1 MLVVRFRLGVPLKK
15 WRPKR
20 AVIFTGDKM
29 DIFNII
35 TLCGGLAFFLYGMH
49 VMSSGLTK
57 VTGGKLEQ
65 TLKRMTSNPF
75 KSLLLG
81 AGITIAIQS
90 SSAMTVML
98 VGLVNSGIMNLG
110 QTVGII
116 MGSNIGTTLTAWI
129 LSLAGIESDNFFMK
143 LLKPTNFSPIVA
155 LIGIILIMVSR
166 RSRRKD
172 IGGIMVGFAVLMYGM
187 QLMSEAVSP
196 LGDMPEF
203 SSLLV
208 AFRNPI
214 LGVLVGAVFTGLIQ
228 SSAASVGILQAL
240 SLTGTISFGMAIP
253 IIMGQNIGTCVT
265 ALLSSIGVSR
275 AAKRVAVVHI
285 SFNLIGTAIC
295 LVAFYGLHSILHF
308 TFFDTPITIVGIAF
322 CHSAFNL
329 ITTVLLLPFP
339 KQLEKLAM
347 VLVRDDHD
355 QESYAFLDER
365 LLQSPSFAI
374 QECEGLVMKMADI
387 AHENVLRSIDL
398 IYHYRQDVADQIE
411 DDEMKLDKSEDKLGS
426 YLVKIAAK
434 DLSERDSLYVGK
446 LLHGIGDLERIGD
459 HAVNLADV
467 ARELYEKQIVFST
480 PANKELEVLISAIK
494 EILEITMKAYKE
506 GDEALAIRVEPL
518 EEVIDIM
525 IVDIK
530 KRHVERLQAGQ
541 CNLAFGFAHAD
552 LINNLERVSDHCS
565 NLAIAVLNMS
575 LGRYDAHEYTEAVKS
590 GTNPEFEENF
600 RVFSDKYTLETL
612 DCGC

>member
-1 MLVVRFRLGVPLKK
+1 MLVVRFRLGVPLKE
-15 WRPKR
+15 WQLVW
-20 AVIFTGDKM
+20 AVIFTGDNM

-75 KSLLLG
+75 KSLVLG

-98 VGLVNSGIMNLG
+98 VGLVNSGIMQLG

-129 LSLAGIESDNFFMK
+129 LSLAGIESDNFFLK

-155 LIGIILIMVSR
+155 LIGIVLIMVSK

-203 SSLLV
+203 TSMLTM
-208 AFRNPI
+208 FKNPI

-240 SLTGTISFGMAIP
+240 ALTGAISFGMAIP

-265 ALLSSIGVSR
+265 ALLSSIGVNRS
-275 AAKRVAVVHI
+275 AKRVAAVHI
-285 SFNLIGTAIC
+285 SFNLIGTIIC
-295 LVAFYGLHSILHF
+295 LVVFYGLHGILHF
-308 TFFDTPITIVGIAF
+308 TFFDAPISILGIAI

-329 ITTVLLLPFP
+329 ITTFLLLPFP
-339 KQLEKLAM
+339 KQLERLAM
-347 VLVRDDHD
+347 FLVREDHD
-355 QESYAFLDER
+355 QDTYAFLDER

-374 QECEGLVMKMADI
+374 QECEDLVMKMADM
-387 AHENVLRSIDL
+387 AHENVLRAISL
-398 IYHYRQDVADQIE
+398 IYHYRQEEADQIE
-411 DDEMKLDKSEDKLGS
+411 DFEDKLDQSEDKLGS
-426 YLVKIAAK
+426 FLVKIAAK
-434 DLSERDSLYVGK
+434 DLSDNDSLYVGK

-459 HAVNLADV
+459 HAVNILGV
-467 ARELYEKQIVFST
+467 AKELYEKEIVFSIA
-480 PANKELEVLISAIK
+480 ANKELEVLISAIK
-494 EILEITMKAYKE
+494 EILEMTMKAYKE
-506 GDEALAIRVEPL
+506 GDHALAIRVEPL

-530 KRHVERLQAGQ
+530 KRHVERLQTGQ

-552 LINNLERVSDHCS
+552 LINNLERISDHCS

-590 GTNPEFEENF
+590 GTNPEFETNF
-600 RVFSDKYTLETL
+600 KTFSEKYALDIL
-612 DCGC
+612 DCEV

>member
-15 WRPKR
+15 WQPER
-20 AVIFTGDKM
+20 AVIFTGDNM

-98 VGLVNSGIMNLG
+98 VGLVNSGIMELG
-110 QTVGII
+110 QTVGVI

-143 LLKPTNFSPIVA
+143 MLKPTNFAPIVA

-172 IGGIMVGFAVLMYGM
+172 IGGVMVGFSVLMYGM

-196 LGDMPEF
+196 LGDMPGF
-203 SSLLV
+203 TSMLT
-208 AFRNPI
+208 AFQNPI
-214 LGVLVGAVFTGLIQ
+214 LGVIVGAVFTGLIQ

-240 SLTGTISFGMAIP
+240 ALTGAISFGMAIP

-265 ALLSSIGVSR
+265 ALLSSIGVNRS
-275 AAKRVAVVHI
+275 AKRVAAVHI

-295 LVAFYGLHSILHF
+295 LMVFYGLHSVLHF
-308 TFFDTPITIVGIAF
+308 TFFDKSITILGIAV
-322 CHSAFNL
+322 CHSAFNV
-329 ITTVLLLPFP
+329 ITTLMLLPFP

-347 VLVRDDHD
+347 VMVREDHD
-355 QESYAFLDER
+355 QDTYAFLDER

-374 QECEGLVMKMADI
+374 QECESLVMKMADM
-387 AHENVLRSIDL
+387 AHENVLRSISL
-398 IYHYRQDVADQIE
+398 IYNYRQDQADLVE
-411 DDEMKLDKSEDKLGS
+411 DYEDKLDQSEDKLGS

-434 DLSERDSLYVGK
+434 NLSDKDSLYVGK

-459 HAVNLADV
+459 HAVNIVDV
-467 ARELYEKQIVFST
+467 ARELYEKQIIFSLA
-480 PANKELEVLISAIK
+480 ANKELEILISAIK
-494 EILEITMKAYKE
+494 EILDITMKAYKE
-506 GDEALAIRVEPL
+506 GDQALAIRVEPL

-541 CNLAFGFAHAD
+541 CNLTFGFAHAD
-552 LINNLERVSDHCS
+552 LINNLERISDHCS

-600 RVFSDKYTLETL
+600 KAFSEKYALDIL
-612 DCGC
+612 DC

>member
-15 WRPKR
+15 WQPER
-20 AVIFTGDKM
+20 AVIFTGDNM

-65 TLKRMTSNPF
+65 TLKRMTSNPL

-98 VGLVNSGIMNLG
+98 VGLVNSGIMELG
-110 QTVGII
+110 QTVGVI

-143 LLKPTNFSPIVA
+143 MLKPTNFAPIVA

-172 IGGIMVGFAVLMYGM
+172 IGGVMVGFSVLMYGM

-196 LGDMPEF
+196 LGDMPGF
-203 SSLLV
+203 TSMLT
-208 AFRNPI
+208 AFQNPI
-214 LGVLVGAVFTGLIQ
+214 LGVIVGAVFTGLIQ

-240 SLTGTISFGMAIP
+240 ALTGAISFGMAIP

-265 ALLSSIGVSR
+265 ALLSSIGVNRS
-275 AAKRVAVVHI
+275 AKRVAAVHI

-295 LVAFYGLHSILHF
+295 LIVFYGLHSVLHF
-308 TFFDTPITIVGIAF
+308 TFFDKSITILGIAV
-322 CHSAFNL
+322 CHSAFNV
-329 ITTVLLLPFP
+329 ITTLMLLPFP

-347 VLVRDDHD
+347 VMVREDHD
-355 QESYAFLDER
+355 QDTYAFLDER

-374 QECEGLVMKMADI
+374 QECESLVMKMADM
-387 AHENVLRSIDL
+387 AHENVLRSISL
-398 IYHYRQDVADQIE
+398 IYNYRQDQADLVE
-411 DDEMKLDKSEDKLGS
+411 DYEDKLDKSEDKLGS

-434 DLSERDSLYVGK
+434 NLSDKDSLYVGK

-459 HAVNLADV
+459 HAVNIVDV
-467 ARELYEKQIVFST
+467 ARELYEKQIIFSLA
-480 PANKELEVLISAIK
+480 ANKELEILISAIK
-494 EILEITMKAYKE
+494 EILDITMKAYKE
-506 GDEALAIRVEPL
+506 GDQALAIRVEPL

-541 CNLAFGFAHAD
+541 CNLTFGFAHAD
-552 LINNLERVSDHCS
+552 LINNLERISDHCS

-590 GTNPEFEENF
+590 GANPEFEENF
-600 RVFSDKYTLETL
+600 KAFSDKYALDIL
-612 DCGC
+612 DC

>member
-1 MLVVRFRLGVPLKK
+1 
-15 WRPKR
+15 
-20 AVIFTGDKM
+20 M
-29 DIFNII
+29 DIFNLI

-98 VGLVNSGIMNLG
+98 VGLVNSGIMELG
-110 QTVGII
+110 QTVGVI

-129 LSLAGIESDNFFMK
+129 LSLAGIESNNIFMK
-143 LLKPTNFSPIVA
+143 MLKPTNFSPIVA
-155 LIGIILIMVSR
+155 LVGIVLIMVSR

-172 IGGIMVGFAVLMYGM
+172 IGGIMVGFAILMYGM

-203 SSLLV
+203 ASLLV

-214 LGVLVGAVFTGLIQ
+214 LGVIVGAVFTGLIQ

-240 SLTGTISFGMAIP
+240 ALTGAISFGMAIP
-253 IIMGQNIGTCVT
+253 VIMGQNIGTCVT

-275 AAKRVAVVHI
+275 AARRVAAVHI
-285 SFNLIGTAIC
+285 SFNLIGTIIC
-295 LVAFYGLHSILHF
+295 LIAFYGAHSILHF
-308 TFFDTPITIVGIAF
+308 TFFDTPITILWIAI
-322 CHSAFNL
+322 CHSAFNV
-329 ITTVLLLPFP
+329 ITTILLLPFP

-347 VLVRDDHD
+347 IMVPEDHD
-355 QESYAFLDER
+355 QDTYAFLDER

-374 QECEGLVMKMADI
+374 QECEGLVMKMADM
-387 AHENVLRSIDL
+387 AHENVLRSISM
-398 IYHYRQDVADQIE
+398 IYHYKQELADEVE
-411 DDEMKLDKSEDKLGS
+411 DYEDKLDKSEDKLGS
-426 YLVKIAAK
+426 FLVKIAAK
-434 DLSERDSLYVGK
+434 DLSEKDSLYVGK

-459 HAVNLADV
+459 HAVNIADV
-467 ARELYEKQIVFST
+467 AKELNDKQIIFSQA
-480 PANKELEVLISAIK
+480 ANRELEVLISAIR
-494 EILEITMKAYKE
+494 EILDMTMKAYKE
-506 GDEALAIRVEPL
+506 GDHALAIRVEPL

-530 KRHVERLQAGQ
+530 KRHVERLQNGQ
-541 CNLAFGFAHAD
+541 CSLAFGFAHAD
-552 LINNLERVSDHCS
+552 LINNLERISDHCS
-565 NLAIAVLNMS
+565 NLAIAILNMS

-600 RVFSDKYTLETL
+600 RAFSEKYAL
-612 DCGC
+612 DVPDCSAQVS

>member
-15 WRPKR
+15 WQPER
-20 AVIFTGDKM
+20 AVIFTGDNM

-98 VGLVNSGIMNLG
+98 VGLVNSGIMELG
-110 QTVGII
+110 QTVGVI

-143 LLKPTNFSPIVA
+143 MLKPTNFAPIVA
-155 LIGIILIMVSR
+155 LIGIILIMVSK

-172 IGGIMVGFAVLMYGM
+172 IGGVMVGFSVLMYGM

-196 LGDMPEF
+196 LGDMPGF
-203 SSLLV
+203 TSMLT
-208 AFRNPI
+208 AFQNPI
-214 LGVLVGAVFTGLIQ
+214 LGVIVGAVFTGLIQ

-240 SLTGTISFGMAIP
+240 ALTGAISFGMAIP

-265 ALLSSIGVSR
+265 ALLSSIGVNRS
-275 AAKRVAVVHI
+275 AKRVAAVHI

-295 LVAFYGLHSILHF
+295 LMVFYGLHSVLHF
-308 TFFDTPITIVGIAF
+308 TFFDKSITILGIAI
-322 CHSAFNL
+322 CHSAFNV
-329 ITTVLLLPFP
+329 ITTLMLLPFP

-347 VLVRDDHD
+347 VMVREDHD
-355 QESYAFLDER
+355 QDTYAFLDER

-374 QECEGLVMKMADI
+374 QECESLVMKMADM
-387 AHENVLRSIDL
+387 AHENVLRSISL
-398 IYHYRQDVADQIE
+398 IYNYRQDQADLVE
-411 DDEMKLDKSEDKLGS
+411 DYEDKLDQSEDKLGS

-434 DLSERDSLYVGK
+434 NLSDKDSLYVGK

-459 HAVNLADV
+459 HAVNIVDV
-467 ARELYEKQIVFST
+467 ARELYEKQIVFSLA
-480 PANKELEVLISAIK
+480 ANKELEILISAIK
-494 EILEITMKAYKE
+494 EILDITMKAYKE
-506 GDEALAIRVEPL
+506 GDQALAIRVEPL

-541 CNLAFGFAHAD
+541 CNLTFGFAHAD
-552 LINNLERVSDHCS
+552 LINNLERISDHCS

-600 RVFSDKYTLETL
+600 KAFSEKYALDIL
-612 DCGC
+612 DC

>member
-1 MLVVRFRLGVPLKK
+1 VPLKK
-15 WRPKR
+15 WQPER
-20 AVIFTGDKM
+20 AVIFTGDNM

-65 TLKRMTSNPF
+65 TLKRMTSNPL

-98 VGLVNSGIMNLG
+98 VGLVNSGIMELG
-110 QTVGII
+110 QTVGVI

-143 LLKPTNFSPIVA
+143 MLKPTNFAPIVA

-172 IGGIMVGFAVLMYGM
+172 IGGVMVGFSVLMYGM

-196 LGDMPEF
+196 LGDMPGF
-203 SSLLV
+203 TSMLT
-208 AFRNPI
+208 AFQNPI
-214 LGVLVGAVFTGLIQ
+214 LGVIVGAVFTGLIQ

-240 SLTGTISFGMAIP
+240 ALTGAISFGMAIP

-265 ALLSSIGVSR
+265 ALLSSIGVNRS
-275 AAKRVAVVHI
+275 AKRVAAVHI

-295 LVAFYGLHSILHF
+295 LMVFYGLHSVLHF
-308 TFFDTPITIVGIAF
+308 TFFDKSITILGIAV
-322 CHSAFNL
+322 CHSAFNV
-329 ITTVLLLPFP
+329 ITTLMLLPFP

-347 VLVRDDHD
+347 VMVREDHD
-355 QESYAFLDER
+355 QDTYAFLDER

-374 QECEGLVMKMADI
+374 QECESLVMKMADM
-387 AHENVLRSIDL
+387 AHENVLRSISL
-398 IYHYRQDVADQIE
+398 IYNYRQDQADLVE
-411 DDEMKLDKSEDKLGS
+411 DYEDKLDQSEDKLGS

-434 DLSERDSLYVGK
+434 NLSDKDSLYVGK

-459 HAVNLADV
+459 HAVNIVDV
-467 ARELYEKQIVFST
+467 ARELYEKQIVFSLA
-480 PANKELEVLISAIK
+480 ANKELEILISAIK
-494 EILEITMKAYKE
+494 EILDITMKAYKE
-506 GDEALAIRVEPL
+506 GDQALAIRVEPL

-541 CNLAFGFAHAD
+541 CNLTFGFAHAD
-552 LINNLERVSDHCS
+552 LINNLERISDHCS

-590 GTNPEFEENF
+590 GANPEFEENF
-600 RVFSDKYTLETL
+600 KAFSDKYALDIL
-612 DCGC
+612 DC

>member
-1 MLVVRFRLGVPLKK
+1 
-15 WRPKR
+15 
-20 AVIFTGDKM
+20 M

-49 VMSSGLTK
+49 VMSTGLTK

-65 TLKRMTSNPF
+65 TLKRMTSNRF

-98 VGLVNSGIMNLG
+98 VGLVNSGIMTLG
-110 QTVGII
+110 QTIGVI

-129 LSLAGIESDNFFMK
+129 LSLSGIESENFFMK
-143 LLKPTNFSPIVA
+143 LLKPANFSPIVA
-155 LIGIILIMVSR
+155 LVGIVLIMVSR

-172 IGGIMVGFAVLMYGM
+172 IGSILVGFAVLMYGM
-187 QLMSEAVSP
+187 QLMAEAVSP
-196 LGDMPEF
+196 LADMPEF
-203 SSLLV
+203 GALLV

-214 LGVLVGAVFTGLIQ
+214 LGVLVGTVFTGLIQ

-240 SLTGTISFGMAIP
+240 ALTGTISFGMAIP
-253 IIMGQNIGTCVT
+253 VIMGQNIGTCVT

-285 SFNLIGTAIC
+285 SFNMIGT
-295 LVAFYGLHSILHF
+295 LVSLLIFYGLHSILHF

-329 ITTVLLLPFP
+329 FTTALLLPFP
-339 KQLEKLAM
+339 KKLEKLAM
-347 VLVRDDHD
+347 VLVPDDHD
-355 QESYAFLDER
+355 QESFVFLDER

-374 QECEGLVMKMADI
+374 QECENLVMKMADI
-387 AHENVLRSIDL
+387 AHENVLRAIAL
-398 IYHYRQDVADQIE
+398 IYHYRQDEADLIE
-411 DDEMKLDKSEDKLGS
+411 DNETKLDISEDKLGS

-434 DLSERDSLYVGK
+434 DLSEKDSLYVGK

-459 HAVNLADV
+459 HAVNIVDV
-467 ARELYEKQIVFST
+467 ARELHEKQIVFSKA
-480 PANKELEVLISAIK
+480 ANQELEILIVAVK
-494 EILEITMKAYKE
+494 EILDITMKAYRE
-506 GDEALAIRVEPL
+506 GDEAQAVRVEPL
-518 EEVIDIM
+518 EEVIDIL

-530 KRHVERLQAGQ
+530 KRHVERLQKGQ
-541 CNLAFGFAHAD
+541 CNLVFGFVHAD
-552 LINNLERVSDHCS
+552 LINNLERISDHCS

-575 LGRYDAHEYTEAVKS
+575 LGRYDAHEYTQAVKS
-590 GTNPEFEENF
+590 GSNPEFEENF
-600 RVFSDKYTLETL
+600 RLFSEKYALGVS
-612 DCGC
+612 DGGC

>member
-1 MLVVRFRLGVPLKK
+1 VPLKK
-15 WRPKR
+15 WQPER
-20 AVIFTGDKM
+20 AVIFTGDNM

-98 VGLVNSGIMNLG
+98 VGLVNSGIMELG
-110 QTVGII
+110 QTVGVI

-143 LLKPTNFSPIVA
+143 MLKPTNFAPIVA

-172 IGGIMVGFAVLMYGM
+172 IGGVMVGFSVLMYGM

-196 LGDMPEF
+196 LGDMPGF
-203 SSLLV
+203 TSMLT
-208 AFRNPI
+208 AFQNPI
-214 LGVLVGAVFTGLIQ
+214 LGVIVGAVFTGLIQ

-240 SLTGTISFGMAIP
+240 ALTGAISFGMAIP

-265 ALLSSIGVSR
+265 ALLSSIGVNRS
-275 AAKRVAVVHI
+275 AKRVAAVHI

-295 LVAFYGLHSILHF
+295 LMVFYGLHSVLHF
-308 TFFDTPITIVGIAF
+308 TFFDKSITILGIAV
-322 CHSAFNL
+322 CHSAFNV
-329 ITTVLLLPFP
+329 ITTLMLLPFP

-347 VLVRDDHD
+347 VMVREDHD
-355 QESYAFLDER
+355 QDTYAFLDER

-374 QECEGLVMKMADI
+374 QECESLVMKMADM
-387 AHENVLRSIDL
+387 AHENVLRSISL
-398 IYHYRQDVADQIE
+398 IYNYRQDQADLVE
-411 DDEMKLDKSEDKLGS
+411 DYEDKLDQSEDKLGS

-434 DLSERDSLYVGK
+434 NLSDKDSLYVGK

-459 HAVNLADV
+459 HAVNIVDV
-467 ARELYEKQIVFST
+467 ARELYEKQIIFSLA
-480 PANKELEVLISAIK
+480 ANKELEILISAIK
-494 EILEITMKAYKE
+494 EILDITMKAYKE
-506 GDEALAIRVEPL
+506 GDQALAIRVEPL

-541 CNLAFGFAHAD
+541 CNLTFGFAHAD
-552 LINNLERVSDHCS
+552 LINNLERISDHCS

-600 RVFSDKYTLETL
+600 KAFSEKYALDIL
-612 DCGC
+612 DC